1 MKPLAWGGSARRE
14 WLGNKNA
21 RKRRNC
27 RKDGKR
33 SFTSD
38 KVCRYVNV
46 EPKTNAA
53 PYEGLLVGQKQ
64 SQRVRLRKLGRI
76 TGKVDEES
84 NPAWRLE
91 RLIQVGVP
99 FVVV

>member
-14 WLGNKNA
+14 GLGNKNA

-64 SQRVRLRKLGRI
+64 SQRVRLLSVACG
-76 TGKVDEES
+76 T
-84 NPAWRLE
+84 
-91 RLIQVGVP
+91 
-99 FVVV
+99 VVSLSLSLKIDVY